1 MLTIDG
7 STGEGGGQVLRTALS
22 LAVILSQP
30 IQIINIR
37 AGRKQP
43 GLRPQ
48 HVQAVRAAA
57 ALCNARLEGAHEHS
71 RDLRFEPQTPPQAGS
86 YHFEIGTAG
95 AATLVLQTVL
105 LPLVA
110 AGGPST
116 VVVRGGTH
124 VAWSPPFD
132 YVEQIYLPALAALG
146 IDCRVELVQWGFYP
160 KGGGEIRATIQ
171 PSPALAGPDLSPAL
185 AGLDLSPALAGLDL
199 SPALAGLDLSPAL
212 AGLDLSPALAGLD
225 LSPALAGLDLS
236 PALAGLRPS
245 QPAPVSPPALAGL
258 RPSQPAPPWTQ
269 PRGELI
275 ALSVL
280 SAAANVGN
288 QVTARQASRAYNRLA
303 AARLPVT
310 PQTRLLN
317 PPSVGPGTCL
327 FLLAE
332 YERGARA
339 GFTGYGRQGYPAER
353 VADDAVD
360 AFLAHHASDAAVDPH
375 LADQL
380 VLPLALLDRPLTF
393 RTSQITQHLLT
404 NIWVVEQ
411 FLGPRFTVSGQ
422 EGEPGEVRA
431 HPA

>member
-199 SPALAGLDLSPAL
+199 SPALAGLRPSQPAPVSPPAL

-225 LSPALAGLDLS
+225 LS
-236 PALAGLRPS
+236 
-245 QPAPVSPPALAGL
+245 PALAGL

>member
-22 LAVILSQP
+22 LAAMLGRP

-48 HVQAVRAAA
+48 HVQSVRAAA
-57 ALCNARLEGAHEHS
+57 ALCNAQLEGVHEHS
-71 RDLRFEPQTPPQAGS
+71 HGLRFEPQTPAQAGS
-86 YHFEIGTAG
+86 YGFEIGTAG
-95 AATLVLQTVL
+95 AATLVVQTVL
-105 LPLVA
+105 LPLA
-110 AGGPST
+110 LAGGPST
-116 VVVRGGTH
+116 VIVRGGTH

-132 YVEQIYLPALAALG
+132 YVEQVYLPALAALG
-146 IDCRVELVQWGFYP
+146 VPCRVELAKWGFYP
-160 KGGGEIRATIQ
+160 KGGGEIRVKIQ
-171 PSPALAGPDLSPAL
+171 PPPALAGPSPTPAL
-185 AGLDLSPALAGLDL
+185 RADASVLGTGEPGSGMVPN
-199 SPALAGLDLSPAL
+199 
-212 AGLDLSPALAGLD
+212 
-225 LSPALAGLDLS
+225 
-236 PALAGLRPS
+236 LRPS
-245 QPAPVSPPALAGL
+245 QAEPW
-258 RPSQPAPPWTQ
+258 WTQ
-269 PRGELI
+269 LRGELT

-332 YERGARA
+332 YEGGARA

-360 AFLAHHASDAAVDPH
+360 AFLAFHGGDAPIDPH

-380 VLPLALLDRPLTF
+380 ILPLALLNKSLAF
-393 RTSQITQHLLT
+393 RTSQITRHLLT

-411 FLGPRFTVSGQ
+411 FLGRRFTVNGQ
-422 EGEPGEVRA
+422 VDEPGEVQA
-431 HPA
+431 HGA

>member
-7 STGEGGGQVLRTALS
+7 SAGEGGGQILRTALS
-22 LAVILSQP
+22 LAAILNRP
-30 IQIINIR
+30 LQITNIR

-57 ALCNARLEGAHEHS
+57 ALCNARLEGIQEGS
-71 RDLRFEPQTPPQAGS
+71 RELRFEPQTPPQPGS
-86 YHFEIGTAG
+86 YGFEIGTAG

-105 LPLVA
+105 LPLA
-110 AGGPST
+110 LAGGPST

-132 YVEQIYLPALAALG
+132 YVDQVYLPALAGLG
-146 IDCRVELVQWGFYP
+146 IGCRLELVRWGFYP
-160 KGGGEIRATIQ
+160 KGGGELRATIQ
-171 PSPALAGPDLSPAL
+171 PAQPTAPASPRL
-185 AGLDLSPALAGLDL
+185 
-199 SPALAGLDLSPAL
+199 
-212 AGLDLSPALAGLD
+212 
-225 LSPALAGLDLS
+225 
-236 PALAGLRPS
+236 
-245 QPAPVSPPALAGL
+245 
-258 RPSQPAPPWTQ
+258 PWTE
-269 PRGELI
+269 PRGEL
-275 ALSVL
+275 AAVTVL

-303 AARLPVT
+303 AARLAVT

-317 PPSVGPGTCL
+317 PPSPGPGTCV
-327 FLLAE
+327 FVLAE
-332 YERGARA
+332 YAGGARA

-360 AFLAHHASDAAVDPH
+360 AFLAFHVSNAPVDPH

-380 VLPLALLDRPLTF
+380 VLPLALHSQPVAF
-393 RTSQITQHLLT
+393 HTSQITQHLLT

-411 FLGPRFTVSGQ
+411 FLGPRFAVDGRL
-422 EGEPGEVRA
+422 GEAGKVQMQGVLDLTFLRKKSQI
-431 HPA
+431 